1 MAMDIHVYDTY
12 VKAKDGHTMHFD
24 VITNVQD
31 HDKAI
36 EYAKQWLETIGEG
49 DAKVTG
55 EECQFCHTQGAPEPV
70 ENEIKEKGFFIQKK
84 LEQISSKV

>member
-1 MAMDIHVYDTY
+1 MTMDIHVYDTY

-24 VITNVQD
+24 VITVEKD
-31 HDKAI
+31 PKKAI

-49 DAKVTG
+49 DSTVTG

-70 ENEIKEKGFFIQKK
+70 ENEIKENGFFIQKM
-84 LEQISSKV
+84 EGCP